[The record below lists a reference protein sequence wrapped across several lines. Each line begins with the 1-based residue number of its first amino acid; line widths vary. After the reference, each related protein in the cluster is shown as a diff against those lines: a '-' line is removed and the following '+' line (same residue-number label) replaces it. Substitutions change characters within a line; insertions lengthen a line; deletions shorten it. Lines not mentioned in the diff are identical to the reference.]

1 MQLYGSGGALCGGR
15 MSEVKGSGGEWEG
28 YQRATREAPVGL
40 AFGC

>member
-15 MSEVKGSGGEWEG
+15 MREVTGSGGEREG
-28 YQRATREAPVGL
+28 YQGGTREAPVGL